1 MGVAVEWGLI
11 YEQVYINSMQGEDLI
26 DVRSYNIYF
35 EVKRSIILLFQE
47 DGARNELV

>member
-1 MGVAVEWGLI
+1 MGVAVEWGL
-11 YEQVYINSMQGEDLI
+11 YEQVYINVQQGEDLI

-35 EVKRSIILLFQE
+35 EVKRGIILLFQE